1 MRGEMIQTKMWK
13 YVNINTIKYQNIIR
27 LKKLLS
33 FRFVLVRHPETYAS
47 LHHHP
52 KDLVKNRNHRLF
64 QKPST
69 SIPAFSFACFFAQI
83 SRRIHRQRA
92 YCITTPAT
100 CLLHDG
106 LRMHTRSKVCSCLR
120 NSANATET
128 YNNLRCIR
136 KSLLISTGFQW
147 KYQVTR
153 LRSLIRSSLQNITLV
168 IQQKTMLRWPGIVTP
183 TVPATTASRGTSVE
197 KSGCSIVSNQTE
209 SKKWVAKWFHS
220 RELQMLS
227 ENGINDLSELK
238 TTFKMTMQISLS

>member
-1 MRGEMIQTKMWK
+1 MRGEMSQTKMWK

-47 LHHHP
+47 LHHLP
-52 KDLVKNRNHRLF
+52 KDLVKNRNHCLF

-69 SIPAFSFACFFAQI
+69 SIPAFSFARFFAQI
-83 SRRIHRQRA
+83 SRRIHRKHA
-92 YCITTPAT
+92 YYITTPAT
-100 CLLHDG
+100 CLLHNG

-136 KSLLISTGFQW
+136 KSLLISTGTV

-183 TVPATTASRGTSVE
+183 TVPHHY
-197 KSGCSIVSNQTE
+197 CE
-209 SKKWVAKWFHS
+209 SWNFTWKKWVQHS
-220 RELQMLS
+220 EQSDWVKKMSRKVISLPSSSQMLS
-227 ENGINDLSELK
+227 ERTELWWCYQLR
-238 TTFKMTMQISLS
+238 TQNNL

>member
-1 MRGEMIQTKMWK
+1 M
-13 YVNINTIKYQNIIR
+13 
-27 LKKLLS
+27 
-33 FRFVLVRHPETYAS
+33 LVRQPEKYAS
-47 LHHHP
+47 LHHLP

-69 SIPAFSFACFFAQI
+69 SIPAFSFACFFAKK
-83 SRRIHRQRA
+83 SCCIHRPRA
-92 YCITTPAT
+92 YYITAQRTTPAT
-100 CLLHDG
+100 CLLHNG

-136 KSLLISTGFQW
+136 KSLLISTGTV

-153 LRSLIRSSLQNITLV
+153 LRSSIRSSLQNITLV

-197 KSGCSIVSNQTE
+197 KSGCSIVSNQTD
-209 SKKWVAKWFHS
+209 S
-220 RELQMLS
+220 
-227 ENGINDLSELK
+227 
-238 TTFKMTMQISLS
+238 